1 MTTPTTDLTNQM
13 SAYRFGKKRL
23 YERMYLIIFI
33 IIHLIDTEDILCGL
47 FEVVIQN
54 ILHARKLYP
63 ETIFELRKFY
73 GIPVYQCIHPEV
85 KEYVTECLKSA
96 KYYISKRRLE
106 KIFVCFD
113 VGEEILEKYTLD
125 IIDFK
130 NTAER

>member
-1 MTTPTTDLTNQM
+1 MNHVL
-13 SAYRFGKKRL
+13 
-23 YERMYLIIFI
+23 
-33 IIHLIDTEDILCGL
+33 DTEDILCEF

-63 ETIFELRKFY
+63 ETIFELRKFC

-85 KEYVTECLKSA
+85 KEYITECLKSA

-106 KIFVCFD
+106 KIYLCFH

-125 IIDFK
+125 IIELK
-130 NTAER
+130 NTVER